1 MLDKMIARSRVN
13 QAPLGTLVSAEDR
26 YAPSRLP
33 KTRKP
38 KSTRIGL
45 SSQTIKATIETMHVV
60 MKVTRI
66 THTP

>member
-1 MLDKMIARSRVN
+1 MLDKMTARSRVN
-13 QAPLGTLVSAEDR
+13 QAPLGTLVSADDR

-38 KSTRIGL
+38 RRTRKGF
-45 SSQTIKATIETMHVV
+45 SCQTSKATIETMQVV
-60 MKVTRI
+60 IKVTKI